1 MSIAKVI
8 EILAEGETIE
18 DAFENA
24 VAEASETV
32 DSIKEV
38 WVDDIEAKVENNEI
52 QKYRITAKVTFAVK
66 KSAKNKS

>member
-8 EILAEGETIE
+8 EILAEGNTIE

-32 DSIKEV
+32 EQIKEV
-38 WVDDIEAKVENNEI
+38 WVDGIEAKVEDNEI
-52 QKYRITAKVTFAVK
+52 QFYRINAKVTFVVSK
-66 KSAKNKS
+66 KKAKS